1 VKYFSFII
9 AGFFLLSCV
18 KDKPPVNQPVTVQ
31 LSSSGK
37 VYIVNE
43 GKFMSGD
50 AAVSLYD
57 PGTGQVVE
65 NYYQSQNNAALG
77 DIAESMNYFNSGY
90 YIVVN
95 NSNKIMI
102 CDGQLKFK
110 AAISGLSS
118 PRYILPVS
126 NSKAYVSDL
135 YSNSISIV
143 SLNTNS
149 VTGAIPCPGWTER
162 MVMLYNKVYVTNM
175 YRNYAYVINAAND
188 SKIDS
193 INVGPNAGSIVVD
206 KNDNIWVLSAG
217 DQSKNINGT
226 LNRYNTAL
234 GQVDK
239 VLVFSNGDS
248 PFSLCLNKT
257 KDTLYYLN
265 NGVFRISINDN
276 FLPGSAFIAKNG
288 RTFYGLGINPSD
300 YNIYV
305 SDAIDY
311 ISKSSIYIYSPSG
324 AEKSSFKAGI
334 NANSFYF
341 E

>member
-1 VKYFSFII
+1 VKHFSLIIIGFIL
-9 AGFFLLSCV
+9 FSCV

-77 DIAESMNYFNSGY
+77 DVAESMNYFNSNY

-95 NSNKIMI
+95 NSNKVVV
-102 CDGQLKFK
+102 CNGQLKMK
-110 AAISGLSS
+110 ATISGLSS

-149 VTGAIPCPGWTER
+149 VTGAISCPGWTEK

-175 YRNYAYVINAAND
+175 YRNYVYVINAASD
-188 SKIDS
+188 SKTDS
-193 INVGPNAGSIVVD
+193 IFVGPNAGSIVVD
-206 KNDNIWVLSAG
+206 KNDNIWILSAG

-226 LNRYNTAL
+226 LNRYNTSL
-234 GQVDK
+234 SQVDK
-239 VLVFSNGDS
+239 VLIFPNGDS
-248 PFSLCLNKT
+248 PSGLCLNKT

-265 NGVFRISINDN
+265 NGVFRITVNDN
-276 FLPGSAFIAKNG
+276 FLPGSALIAKNG
-288 RTFYGLGINPSD
+288 RNFYGLGINPND
-300 YNIYV
+300 YSIYV

-311 ISKSSIYIYSPSG
+311 ISKSSIYIYNSSG
-324 AEKSSFKAGI
+324 AEKSNFKAGI

>member
-1 VKYFSFII
+1 VRYLFLII
-9 AGFFLLSCV
+9 TCSLLLSCV
-18 KDKPPVNQPVTVQ
+18 KDKPPVNQPVNVQ
-31 LSSSGK
+31 LSNSGK

-43 GKFMSGD
+43 GKFNSGD

-65 NYYQSQNNAALG
+65 NYFQSQNNTTLG
-77 DIAESMNYFNSGY
+77 DVAQSMNYFNLNY

-95 NSNKIMI
+95 NSNKVVI
-102 CDGQLKFK
+102 CDAQMKKK
-110 AAISGLSS
+110 ATISGLSS

-135 YSNSISIV
+135 FSNFISVV

-149 VTGAIPCPGWTER
+149 LTGTIACAGWTEK

-175 YRNYAYVINAAND
+175 YRNYVYVINAAND
-188 SKIDS
+188 TKIDS
-193 INVGPNAGSIVVD
+193 IFVGPNAGSIVVD
-206 KNDNIWVLSAG
+206 KNDNIWVLSEG
-217 DQSKNINGT
+217 DQSKNINGS
-226 LNRYNTAL
+226 LSRYNTTSS
-234 GQVDK
+234 QVDK
-239 VLVFSNGDS
+239 VMIFSNGDS
-248 PFSLCLNKT
+248 PFNLCLNKT

-265 NGVFRISINDN
+265 NGVYRISINDN

-288 RTFYGLGINPSD
+288 RNFYGLGINPND

-311 ISKSSIYIYSPSG
+311 VSKSGIYIYSPSG
-324 AEKSSFKAGI
+324 AEKSNFKAGI